1 MDFEEYEDPIEY
13 SVTEDKISCDYGD
26 LDYDIDGD
34 TAIVQAISVYRTG
47 QGIGRKL
54 VELFEDAVFKENAT
68 SAYVPATPSKEAI
81 SFWKKM
87 KYKPSGDDDKYWAR
101 RITQSW
107 KEITW
112 DTPQGVVVMEKEFK
126 RKIKNANKAQQ
137 ASSVG
142 AVVNKPPIHWWELE
156 HQNFESRKGR

>member
-13 SVTEDKISCDYGD
+13 TVTEDKVFCDYGT
-26 LDYDIDGD
+26 LDYDVDED

-47 QGIGRKL
+47 EGIGRKL
-54 VELFEDAVFKENAT
+54 VELFEDAVIKENAT

-101 RITQSW
+101 KIINSW

-112 DTPQGVVVMEKEFK
+112 DTPQGVVVMEKDFK
-126 RKIKNANKAQQ
+126 RKKRNVAKQNK
-137 ASSVG
+137 
-142 AVVNKPPIHWWELE
+142 IL
-156 HQNFESRKGR
+156 

>member
-54 VELFEDAVFKENAT
+54 VELFEDAVLKENAT